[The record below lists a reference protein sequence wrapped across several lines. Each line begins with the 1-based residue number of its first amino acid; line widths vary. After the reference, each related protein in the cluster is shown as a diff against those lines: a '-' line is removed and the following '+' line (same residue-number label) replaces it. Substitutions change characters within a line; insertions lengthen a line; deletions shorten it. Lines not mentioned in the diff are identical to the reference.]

1 MKRVK
6 LFIFPVLSIL
16 AVTSCVNKPAPIV
29 PNIVEFTLSDVDTS
43 SFDIHTDW
51 QKELIESSDPS
62 QRVKDDS
69 SHYGYFSNSKPNP
82 ITISFTE
89 TNDKDVSPSCY
100 YIEVSENGEFSNASK
115 TMKIELHASTKSYD
129 LYNFKINTNYQYRVL
144 ANYGKNHIFSSEPK
158 SFIVNGTTP
167 RNYFVDGVEN
177 VRDLGG
183 YTISDGVYKQGLLYR
198 CGRLNKSS
206 GPTITE
212 SGKTQ
217 FIEELHVKTEV
228 DLRKTSDSEFA
239 EMENY
244 DIHESP
250 AGARVNYV
258 TCPMEYASSNIFTNS
273 KNLTGLRRF
282 FDVLS
287 DRNNYPIAFHCSIG
301 TDRTG
306 ALSYALGAL
315 MGVSEEELMLDY
327 LFSNLANISGR
338 RYKEEINGED
348 FYVQGI
354 KNATGETL
362 SQKAENYL
370 ISTVG
375 VSKTTLD
382 TIRSILV
389 ESN

>member
-1 MKRVK
+1 M
-6 LFIFPVLSIL
+6 
-16 AVTSCVNKPAPIV
+16 
-29 PNIVEFTLSDVDTS
+29 
-43 SFDIHTDW
+43 
-51 QKELIESSDPS
+51 
-62 QRVKDDS
+62 
-69 SHYGYFSNSKPNP
+69 
-82 ITISFTE
+82 
-89 TNDKDVSPSCY
+89 
-100 YIEVSENGEFSNASK
+100 
-115 TMKIELHASTKSYD
+115 
-129 LYNFKINTNYQYRVL
+129 
-144 ANYGKNHIFSSEPK
+144 
-158 SFIVNGTTP
+158 
-167 RNYFVDGVEN
+167 EN

-217 FIEELHVKTEV
+217 FIDELHVKTEV

-250 AGARVNYV
+250 AGARVNYI
-258 TCPMEYASSNIFTNS
+258 TCPMEYASSNILTNS

-338 RYKEEINGED
+338 RYKEEISGED